1 MKAEKKQL
9 MNYKTKGPTPREI
22 GKNTNNK
29 KKNKQ
34 TLNNTCETI
43 KHNNQTKVQKI
54 LISPSK

>member
-1 MKAEKKQL
+1 

-34 TLNNTCETI
+34 TLNITCETI
-43 KHNNQTKVQKI
+43 KYNNQTKVQKI
-54 LISPSK
+54 LIFPSK